1 MNLSSIFSAM
11 IQLFLI
17 LIVGWVG
24 HKTKVFPAETQTA
37 LTKLVV
43 YITTPCTILY
53 SVLNNSS
60 LPGIGVMVE
69 LLLVSS
75 ACYIAVAA
83 LSLLAVKLMRIRPGS
98 RGAYVCMLLFT
109 NCGFIGFPVVQA
121 IFGADAVFY
130 ASILNIPFYP
140 CLYTLGVYLLSKDAA
155 DRGLGQAEIA
165 LSWRTFVSP
174 CMVASVAAV
183 VLALTG
189 LKFPAVLTNTIGTI
203 GNITTPGA
211 LLVIGIS
218 IAKQPLREMLGSAK
232 IYLMSALR
240 LIVLPVLIW
249 FVLHFFLRD
258 QTILGVIVVTF
269 AMPTATMVSM
279 LADEYGS
286 DQRAAVQGVFLTTLF
301 SMVTIPLLMAALMAG

>member
-1 MNLSSIFSAM
+1 M

-69 LLLVSS
+69 LLLISS

-83 LSLLAVKLMRIRPGS
+83 LSLLAVKLMHIHPGS

-109 NCGFIGFPVVQA
+109 NCGFMGLPLLDA
-121 IFGADAVFY
+121 LYGSKWLLLLAADAVFY

-218 IAKQPLREMLGSAK
+218 IAKQPLRKMLGSAK

-249 FVLHFFLRD
+249 FVLHFFLHD

-286 DQRAAVQGVFLTTLF
+286 DQRATVQGVFLTTLF

>member
-1 MNLSSIFSAM
+1 M

-69 LLLVSS
+69 LLLISS

-83 LSLLAVKLMRIRPGS
+83 LCLLAVKLMHIHPGS

-240 LIVLPVLIW
+240 LIILPVLIW
-249 FVLHFFLRD
+249 FVLHFFLHD

-286 DQRAAVQGVFLTTLF
+286 DQRATVQGVFLTTLF

>member
-1 MNLSSIFSAM
+1 M
-11 IQLFLI
+11 
-17 LIVGWVG
+17 
-24 HKTKVFPAETQTA
+24 
-37 LTKLVV
+37 
-43 YITTPCTILY
+43 
-53 SVLNNSS
+53 
-60 LPGIGVMVE
+60 
-69 LLLVSS
+69 
-75 ACYIAVAA
+75 
-83 LSLLAVKLMRIRPGS
+83 
-98 RGAYVCMLLFT
+98 
-109 NCGFIGFPVVQA
+109 
-121 IFGADAVFY
+121 
-130 ASILNIPFYP
+130 
-140 CLYTLGVYLLSKDAA
+140 YLLSKDAA

-189 LKFPAVLTNTIGTI
+189 LKFPAVLTSTIGTI

-249 FVLHFFLRD
+249 FVLHFFLYD

-286 DQRAAVQGVFLTTLF
+286 DQRATVQGVFLTTLF

>member
-1 MNLSSIFSAM
+1 MHI
-11 IQLFLI
+11 
-17 LIVGWVG
+17 
-24 HKTKVFPAETQTA
+24 H
-37 LTKLVV
+37 
-43 YITTPCTILY
+43 
-53 SVLNNSS
+53 
-60 LPGIGVMVE
+60 
-69 LLLVSS
+69 
-75 ACYIAVAA
+75 
-83 LSLLAVKLMRIRPGS
+83 PGS

-240 LIVLPVLIW
+240 LIILPVLIW
-249 FVLHFFLRD
+249 FVLHFFLYD

-286 DQRAAVQGVFLTTLF
+286 DQRATVQGVFLTTLF

>member
-1 MNLSSIFSAM
+1 M

-69 LLLVSS
+69 LLLISS

-83 LSLLAVKLMRIRPGS
+83 LSLLAVKLMHIHPGS

-121 IFGADAVFY
+121 IFGAGAVFY

-249 FVLHFFLRD
+249 FVLHFFLHD

-286 DQRAAVQGVFLTTLF
+286 DQRATVQGVFLTTLF

>member
-1 MNLSSIFSAM
+1 M

-69 LLLVSS
+69 LLLISS

-83 LSLLAVKLMRIRPGS
+83 LSLLAVKLMHIHPGS

-130 ASILNIPFYP
+130 ASILNIPFSP

-240 LIVLPVLIW
+240 LIILPVLIW
-249 FVLHFFLRD
+249 FVLHFFLHD

-286 DQRAAVQGVFLTTLF
+286 DQRATVQGVFLTTLF

>member
-1 MNLSSIFSAM
+1 M

-69 LLLVSS
+69 LLLISS

-83 LSLLAVKLMRIRPGS
+83 LSLLAVKLMHIHPGS

-140 CLYTLGVYLLSKDAA
+140 CLYTLGVYRLSKDAA

-249 FVLHFFLRD
+249 FVLHFFLHD

-286 DQRAAVQGVFLTTLF
+286 DQRATVQGVFLTTLF

>member
-1 MNLSSIFSAM
+1 M

-60 LPGIGVMVE
+60 LPGIG
-69 LLLVSS
+69 
-75 ACYIAVAA
+75 
-83 LSLLAVKLMRIRPGS
+83 
-98 RGAYVCMLLFT
+98 
-109 NCGFIGFPVVQA
+109 
-121 IFGADAVFY
+121 
-130 ASILNIPFYP
+130 
-140 CLYTLGVYLLSKDAA
+140 
-155 DRGLGQAEIA
+155 
-165 LSWRTFVSP
+165 
-174 CMVASVAAV
+174 
-183 VLALTG
+183 
-189 LKFPAVLTNTIGTI
+189 
-203 GNITTPGA
+203 
-211 LLVIGIS
+211 IS

-249 FVLHFFLRD
+249 FVLHFFLHD
-258 QTILGVIVVTF
+258 QTILGVIVITF

-286 DQRAAVQGVFLTTLF
+286 DQRATVQGVFLTTLF

>member
-1 MNLSSIFSAM
+1 M

-69 LLLVSS
+69 LLLISS
-75 ACYIAVAA
+75 TCYIAVAA
-83 LSLLAVKLMRIRPGS
+83 LSLLAVKLMHIHPGS

-240 LIVLPVLIW
+240 LIVLPVIIW
-249 FVLHFFLRD
+249 FVLHFFLHD

-286 DQRAAVQGVFLTTLF
+286 DQRATVQGVFLTTLF

>member
-1 MNLSSIFSAM
+1 M

-69 LLLVSS
+69 LLLISS

-83 LSLLAVKLMRIRPGS
+83 LSLLAVKLMHIRPGS

-249 FVLHFFLRD
+249 FVLHFFLHD

-286 DQRAAVQGVFLTTLF
+286 DQRATVQGVFLTTLF

>member
-1 MNLSSIFSAM
+1 M

-69 LLLVSS
+69 LLLISS

-83 LSLLAVKLMRIRPGS
+83 LSLLAVKLMHIHPGS

-121 IFGADAVFY
+121 IFGADVVFY

-249 FVLHFFLRD
+249 FVLHFFLHD

-286 DQRAAVQGVFLTTLF
+286 DQRATVQGVFLTTLF

>member
-1 MNLSSIFSAM
+1 M

-69 LLLVSS
+69 LLLISS

-83 LSLLAVKLMRIRPGS
+83 LSLLAVKLMHIHPGS

-140 CLYTLGVYLLSKDAA
+140 CLYTLGVYLLSKDAT

-249 FVLHFFLRD
+249 FVLHFFLHD

-286 DQRAAVQGVFLTTLF
+286 DQRATVQGVFLTTLF

>member
-1 MNLSSIFSAM
+1 M

-69 LLLVSS
+69 LLLISS

-249 FVLHFFLRD
+249 FVLHFFLHD

-279 LADEYGS
+279 LADEHGS
-286 DQRAAVQGVFLTTLF
+286 DQRATVQGVFLTTLF

>member
-1 MNLSSIFSAM
+1 M
-11 IQLFLI
+11 
-17 LIVGWVG
+17 
-24 HKTKVFPAETQTA
+24 
-37 LTKLVV
+37 
-43 YITTPCTILY
+43 
-53 SVLNNSS
+53 
-60 LPGIGVMVE
+60 
-69 LLLVSS
+69 
-75 ACYIAVAA
+75 
-83 LSLLAVKLMRIRPGS
+83 
-98 RGAYVCMLLFT
+98 
-109 NCGFIGFPVVQA
+109 
-121 IFGADAVFY
+121 FY

-218 IAKQPLREMLGSAK
+218 IAKQPLRKMLGSAK

-249 FVLHFFLRD
+249 FVLHFFLHD

-286 DQRAAVQGVFLTTLF
+286 DQRATVQGVFLTTLF

>member
-174 CMVASVAAV
+174 CM
-183 VLALTG
+183 G
-189 LKFPAVLTNTIGTI
+189 
-203 GNITTPGA
+203 
-211 LLVIGIS
+211 
-218 IAKQPLREMLGSAK
+218 
-232 IYLMSALR
+232 
-240 LIVLPVLIW
+240 
-249 FVLHFFLRD
+249 
-258 QTILGVIVVTF
+258 
-269 AMPTATMVSM
+269 
-279 LADEYGS
+279 
-286 DQRAAVQGVFLTTLF
+286 
-301 SMVTIPLLMAALMAG
+301 

>member
-1 MNLSSIFSAM
+1 M

-69 LLLVSS
+69 LLLISS

-83 LSLLAVKLMRIRPGS
+83 LSLLAVKLMHIHPGS

-130 ASILNIPFYP
+130 ASILNIPFFP
-140 CLYTLGVYLLSKDAA
+140 CLYTLGVYLLSNDAA

-240 LIVLPVLIW
+240 PIVLPVLIW
-249 FVLHFFLRD
+249 FVLHFFLHD

-286 DQRAAVQGVFLTTLF
+286 DQRATVQGVFLTTLF

>member
-1 MNLSSIFSAM
+1 MNLSSIFAAM

-24 HKTKVFPAETQTA
+24 HKTKVFPAETQAA

-53 SVLNNSS
+53 SVLNNSN
-60 LPGIGVMVE
+60 LPGVGVMVE
-69 LLLVSS
+69 LLLMST
-75 ACYIAVAA
+75 ACYFVVAA
-83 LSLLAVKLMRIRPGS
+83 LSLLAVKLLRIQPGS

-121 IFGADAVFY
+121 IFGSDAVLY
-130 ASILNIPFYP
+130 AAILNIPFYP
-140 CLYTLGVYLLSKDAA
+140 FLYTLGVYLLSKDAA
-155 DRGLGQAEIA
+155 DRGLGQTEIA
-165 LSWRTFVSP
+165 LSWKTFVSP
-174 CMVASVAAV
+174 CMIASVAAI

-189 LKFPAVLTNTIGTI
+189 LKFPAVLTQTIGTI

-218 IAKQPLREMLGSAK
+218 IAKQPLKQMLGNAK

-249 FVLHFFLRD
+249 AVLHLFLHD
-258 QTILGVIVVTF
+258 ATILSVIVVTF

-286 DQRAAVQGVFLTTLF
+286 DQPATVQGVFLTTLF
-301 SMVTIPLLMAALMAG
+301 SMVTIPILMSVLMAG

>member
-1 MNLSSIFSAM
+1 M

-69 LLLVSS
+69 LLLISS

-83 LSLLAVKLMRIRPGS
+83 LSLLAVKLMHIHPGS

-140 CLYTLGVYLLSKDAA
+140 CL
-155 DRGLGQAEIA
+155 
-165 LSWRTFVSP
+165 
-174 CMVASVAAV
+174 
-183 VLALTG
+183 
-189 LKFPAVLTNTIGTI
+189 
-203 GNITTPGA
+203 
-211 LLVIGIS
+211 
-218 IAKQPLREMLGSAK
+218 
-232 IYLMSALR
+232 
-240 LIVLPVLIW
+240 
-249 FVLHFFLRD
+249 
-258 QTILGVIVVTF
+258 
-269 AMPTATMVSM
+269 
-279 LADEYGS
+279 
-286 DQRAAVQGVFLTTLF
+286 
-301 SMVTIPLLMAALMAG
+301 

>member
-1 MNLSSIFSAM
+1 M

-69 LLLVSS
+69 LLLISS
-75 ACYIAVAA
+75 TCYIAVAA
-83 LSLLAVKLMRIRPGS
+83 LSLLAVKLMHIHPGS

-249 FVLHFFLRD
+249 FVLHFFLHD

-286 DQRAAVQGVFLTTLF
+286 DQRATVQGVFLTTLF

>member
-1 MNLSSIFSAM
+1 M

-69 LLLVSS
+69 LLLISS

-83 LSLLAVKLMRIRPGS
+83 LSLLAVKLMHIHPGS

-121 IFGADAVFY
+121 ISGADAVFY

-140 CLYTLGVYLLSKDAA
+140 CLYTLGVYLLAKDAA

-249 FVLHFFLRD
+249 FVLHFFLHD

-286 DQRAAVQGVFLTTLF
+286 DQRATVQGVFLTTLF

>member
-1 MNLSSIFSAM
+1 M

-121 IFGADAVFY
+121 IFGAGAVFY

-249 FVLHFFLRD
+249 FVLHFFLHD

-286 DQRAAVQGVFLTTLF
+286 DQRATVQGVFLTTLF

>member
-1 MNLSSIFSAM
+1 M

-69 LLLVSS
+69 LLLISS

-83 LSLLAVKLMRIRPGS
+83 LSLLAVKLMHIHPGS

-155 DRGLGQAEIA
+155 DRGLGQAVIA

-240 LIVLPVLIW
+240 LIILPVLIW
-249 FVLHFFLRD
+249 FVLHFFLYD

-286 DQRAAVQGVFLTTLF
+286 DQRATVQGVFLTTLF

>member
-69 LLLVSS
+69 LLLISS
-75 ACYIAVAA
+75 TCYIAVAA
-83 LSLLAVKLMRIRPGS
+83 LSLLAVKLMHIHPGS

-240 LIVLPVLIW
+240 LIVLPVIIW
-249 FVLHFFLRD
+249 FVLHFFLHD

-286 DQRAAVQGVFLTTLF
+286 DQRATVQGVFLTTLF